1 MSAYPPTGAGDTVI
15 AVLAAALAVGK
26 TMVHATTLANI
37 AAGVVVGK
45 LGTATVKVSELQ
57 QAIRQHDQALSHQG
71 IVSQTELLTLV
82 RHVRDRGERIVMT
95 NGCFDILHAGHI
107 AYLNEAREL
116 TDRLIVAVAT
126 DELVRRLK
134 GEDRPI
140 NPVEPR
146 MGVLS
151 GLRAVDW
158 VVAFSEDTLAE
169 LIERLL
175 PDVLVK
181 GGDYKPDQITGGE
194 AVSKAG
200 GEVKILSFR
209 NGHSTSSMIQAIK
222 SRCWVCPTI
231 KL

>member
-1 MSAYPPTGAGDTVI
+1 MLAPAPPCLARRHHDERATSTPLTQRLHLASLGQGAGER
-15 AVLAAALAVGK
+15 LSP
-26 TMVHATTLANI
+26 
-37 AAGVVVGK
+37 GVDCK
-45 LGTATVKVSELQ
+45 L
-57 QAIRQHDQALSHQG
+57 
-71 IVSQTELLTLV
+71 
-82 RHVRDRGERIVMT
+82 RDRGERIAMT
-95 NGCFDILHAGHI
+95 NGCFGILHAGHI

-116 TDRLIVAVAT
+116 TDRLIVAVDT
-126 DELVRRLK
+126 DESVRRLK

-146 MGVLS
+146 MNVLS

-209 NGHSTSSMIQAIK
+209 NDHSTSSMIQAIK